1 MAVVRERVK
10 RLPLK
15 GVYVFVHDS
24 TAAHSRCS
32 VAEIAKKPLYR
43 VTCGDIGTDAEKVE
57 EVCWSRP
64 IILKCYLTNGSTS
77 KLYSTLARY
86 GIVVSRKIL
95 YL

>member
-1 MAVVRERVK
+1 MSLFMI
-10 RLPLK
+10 LPP
-15 GVYVFVHDS
+15 
-24 TAAHSRCS
+24 AHSRCS

-64 IILKCYLTNGSTS
+64 IILKCYLTKGSTL

-86 GIVVSRKIL
+86 GIAVSRKIL